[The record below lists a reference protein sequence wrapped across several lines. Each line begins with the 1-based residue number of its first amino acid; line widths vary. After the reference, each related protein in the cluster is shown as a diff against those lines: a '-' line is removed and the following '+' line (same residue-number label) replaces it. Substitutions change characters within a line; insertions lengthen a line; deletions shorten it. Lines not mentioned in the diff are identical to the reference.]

1 MERVLQDSTF
11 RCKVFYFEGKIV
23 KPPLFT
29 IYIWVFYI
37 QLGYM
42 LRSSCTKL
50 LLLEFLTVQRG
61 LKLCIGGL

>member
-1 MERVLQDSTF
+1 MQLVLKDYKIT
-11 RCKVFYFEGKIV
+11 CKTFYFEGKIV

-29 IYIWVFYI
+29 VYIWVFYI

-42 LRSSCTKL
+42 LCSSCTKL

-61 LKLCIGGL
+61 LKLCIEGL